1 VKIDKVLEL
10 DELVEIISKAK
21 STNKT
26 VVHCHGVFDLIHVGH
41 IRHFEEAKKLGDM
54 LIVTITPDKYVNK
67 GPHRPAFTEK
77 LRAEVIA
84 SVDCVNYVAI
94 NNWPTAVKT
103 IEFLRPNIYAKGIEY
118 NDAEKDYSKG
128 IVSEEKAIK
137 KVGGE
142 LKFTDNI
149 TFSSSNLINKY
160 LDVLSRDVKEY
171 LTKFSKTT
179 TSEDLIGYLERIKN
193 IKILVIGEAIID
205 EYQFGQSI
213 GKAAKE
219 SIIALK
225 YLKTEKFAGGTLAIG
240 NHLSNFCDNVHLFT
254 LLGDIDS
261 QEDFIS
267 KNLSKKVKTLF
278 HYKKDSPTI
287 VKRRFIEE
295 FPLRKLLEFYIFN
308 DMEVDKE
315 QTLEMK
321 KHLLSLGSTSIH
333 ILDDCF
339 NVNKD
344 RVIEI
349 CEEINKRKLKF
360 NWSAR
365 GRVTIDDETARA
377 LVESGCNKLHVGVES
392 LDPDVLRWMNKG
404 IKVETTENFF
414 EICKKNGIETLAYFI
429 LGSPMETREYRENLA
444 EMIQKMG
451 VTYPY
456 FNILYPAANTK
467 YYQMLREDGT
477 FERDYWQD
485 FAENPTP
492 NFEMPLPR
500 TPELQAELQQT
511 VHKYLEIVYG
521 TS

>member
-1 VKIDKVLEL
+1 VKNVKIDKVLEL

-21 STNKT
+21 STNKI
-26 VVHCHGVFDLIHVGH
+26 VVHCHGVFDLIHIGH

-103 IEFLRPNIYAKGIEY
+103 IEFLRPSIYAKGIEY

-128 IVSEEKAIK
+128 IVSEERAIK
-137 KVGGE
+137 KIGGE

-179 TSEDLIGYLERIKN
+179 TSEDLIDYLERIKN
-193 IKILVIGEAIID
+193 MKILVIGEAIID

-321 KHLLSLGSTSIH
+321 KHLLDILPKYDLVIVADFGHGMLNKELINVIVDKSKFLAVTTQTNASNMGYNVISKYRHVDYICTDERELRLECQDKNTELIKLIPGLSKKIDCKNIIATHGNRGCITFSSGNSHFIPAFTESVIDTMGAGDAFLSLTAPLVALDVQMETVGFIGNAVGSMYVKVIG
-333 ILDDCF
+333 
-339 NVNKD
+339 NKD
-344 RVIEI
+344 P
-349 CEEINKRKLKF
+349 
-360 NWSAR
+360 
-365 GRVTIDDETARA
+365 IDK
-377 LVESGCNKLHVGVES
+377 VS
-392 LDPDVLRWMNKG
+392 LYKYVSSLLR
-404 IKVETTENFF
+404 
-414 EICKKNGIETLAYFI
+414 
-429 LGSPMETREYRENLA
+429 
-444 EMIQKMG
+444 
-451 VTYPY
+451 
-456 FNILYPAANTK
+456 
-467 YYQMLREDGT
+467 
-477 FERDYWQD
+477 
-485 FAENPTP
+485 
-492 NFEMPLPR
+492 
-500 TPELQAELQQT
+500 
-511 VHKYLEIVYG
+511 
-521 TS
+521 